1 MSQRLPRQSFPDEH
15 AGNHR
20 LGVTTPVSK
29 TKRMSG
35 SITLASLLMSRLTD
49 VACSNITISVA
60 RGHPTRNRTG
70 DSPRIHVSETSET
83 KYHQPTRSLPAF
95 SHVHLRTYNIR
106 SQHPDKPSQRVS
118 ISAHYFA
125 RGPRTR
131 AHLIPRRRCD
141 GAEDSRRNH
150 HFRPN
155 YKSR

>member
-35 SITLASLLMSRLTD
+35 SI
-49 VACSNITISVA
+49 NITTSVA

-106 SQHPDKPSQRVS
+106 PQHPDKPSQRVN

>member
-1 MSQRLPRQSFPDEH
+1 MAEYNYVRH
-15 AGNHR
+15 GNGSR
-20 LGVTTPVSK
+20 PVLGGEQNTIGNIDNLNHSSVSTFIDWSDRWKGTT
-29 TKRMSG
+29 
-35 SITLASLLMSRLTD
+35 L
-49 VACSNITISVA
+49 CSNIPISVA

-106 SQHPDKPSQRVS
+106 PQHPDKPSQRVN

-141 GAEDSRRNH
+141 GTEDSRRNH
-150 HFRPN
+150 HFRQN